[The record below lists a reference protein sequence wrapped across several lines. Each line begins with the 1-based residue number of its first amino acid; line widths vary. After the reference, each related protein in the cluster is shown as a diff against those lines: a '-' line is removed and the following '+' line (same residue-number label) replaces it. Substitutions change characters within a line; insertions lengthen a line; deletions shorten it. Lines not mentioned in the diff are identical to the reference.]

1 MRLTTFLLLL
11 ITNILITLLVQPLHA
26 SDQKIF
32 KVAILDRFYPRLD
45 GFGSDEDRS
54 HHSWLYGMVDI
65 DNDEVK
71 EPFYHGDIVRMIAAH
86 PRITFIT
93 YPIQDGRAP
102 MSEIRRNLQ
111 KIYARLQ
118 VQPLDALVLSWESST
133 LTSSFNEPLRR
144 ANVEEYKKVIYAMG
158 RKDPV
163 WADTY
168 EIIRWLEK
176 IVDQGVAVYTISG
189 NGGRGMVN
197 TFSFAE
203 GVVTVGASEYGLR
216 HYIADNP
223 FVDVHAQA
231 AYELRRVD
239 DAEGNTLGYDI
250 NGDHCVDISRKH
262 LSSAA
267 SGQREAKKQWP
278 EKYWRLLVGSSF
290 AAPAALRSALFSD
303 LEINDCAQR

>member
-1 MRLTTFLLLL
+1 MRLAIFLLLL
-11 ITNILITLLVQPLHA
+11 TNSLTILLAQPLQA
-26 SDQKIF
+26 SDQRVY

-54 HHSWLYGMVDI
+54 RHSWLYGMVDI
-65 DNDEVK
+65 DDDQVK
-71 EPFYHGDIVRMIAAH
+71 EPFYHGDIVRMIATH

-93 YPIQDGRAP
+93 YPIQDDRAP

-133 LTSSFNEPLRR
+133 LISSFDKPLQRE
-144 ANVEEYKKVIYAMG
+144 NVNEYKKTIYAMG
-158 RKDPV
+158 RENPV

-168 EIIRWLEK
+168 EIIQWLEK

-197 TFSFAE
+197 TFSFAD
-203 GVVTVGASEYGLR
+203 GVVTVGASEYELR

-239 DAEGNTLGYDI
+239 DVEGNTLGYDI
-250 NGDHCVDISRKH
+250 NGDQCVDIRRES
-262 LSSAA
+262 LSSAG
-267 SGQREAKKQWP
+267 SVQKGEEKQWP
-278 EKYWRLLVGSSF
+278 EKYWRLLIGSSF

-303 LEINDCAQR
+303 LELNDCAQR

>member
-1 MRLTTFLLLL
+1 MRLATFLLLL
-11 ITNILITLLVQPLHA
+11 TLSTVPLEA
-26 SDQKIF
+26 FGQKIY

-45 GFGSDEDRS
+45 GYGSDEDRS
-54 HHSWLYGMVDI
+54 QHSWLYGMVDI
-65 DNDEVK
+65 DNDDVK

-102 MSEIRRNLQ
+102 MSEILRNLQ
-111 KIYARLQ
+111 KIHARLK

-133 LTSSFNEPLRR
+133 LISTFKQPLQHSK
-144 ANVEEYKKVIYAMG
+144 AEEYKAVIQIMG
-158 RKDPV
+158 RTDPV

-168 EIIRWLEK
+168 DIIHWLEK

-189 NGGRGMVN
+189 NGGRGMIN

-203 GVVTVGASEYGLR
+203 GVLTVGASEQELR

-223 FVDVHAQA
+223 FVDIRAKA
-231 AYELRRVD
+231 AYELKRVD
-239 DAEGNTLGYDI
+239 DAEGNMLGYDI
-250 NGDHCVDISRKH
+250 NGDQCVDISKDR
-262 LSSAA
+262 LSSAG
-267 SGQREAKKQWP
+267 SGKHYP

-290 AAPAALRSALFSD
+290 AAPAALRSALFSE
-303 LEINDCAQR
+303 LELNLCSAL